1 MTGGRNEKILL
12 TLFEQ
17 LRKLKNI
24 LPMEEVLKTF
34 HLHLLWTH
42 QTIFS
47 VLIVIE
53 GKVKRKSKLK
63 IFRTVKGFH
72 RGAEVQ

>member
-53 GKVKRKSKLK
+53 GKVNLKYLEQSKVFIEELK
-63 IFRTVKGFH
+63 FSD
-72 RGAEVQ
+72 